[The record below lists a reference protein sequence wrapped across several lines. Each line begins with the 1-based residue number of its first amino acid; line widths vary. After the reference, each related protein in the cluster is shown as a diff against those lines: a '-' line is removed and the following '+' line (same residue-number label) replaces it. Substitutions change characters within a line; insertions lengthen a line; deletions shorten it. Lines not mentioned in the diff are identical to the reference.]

1 MVRKGPHTYSYVVL
15 RAIKDARVAGADRTT
30 APAATAPQDAVH
42 CAPPVLPEEHTG
54 ESAPS
59 TESQPQPVARPSL
72 AAAVHALRAAGAKT
86 RKQMH
91 HMLDA

>member
-1 MVRKGPHTYSYVVL
+1 MWFYVQSKTRVR
-15 RAIKDARVAGADRTT
+15 RTT

-42 CAPPVLPEEHTG
+42 CAPVLPEEHTG